1 MRLDLFLKVARLA
14 PRRTGA
20 KELIDAGGATV
31 NGQPAK
37 PGREVRVGDRI
48 LLRHPSREL
57 DVEVLEVPAGRC
69 VPKQL
74 ARTLF
79 RVHGDRRFD
88 LWGNEIAP
96 RPPGAP
102 GEGAGG

>member
-20 KELIDAGGATV
+20 KELCDAGGVSV

-37 PGREVRVGDRI
+37 PGREVRPGDLI

-57 DVEVLEVPAGRC
+57 RVEVLEVPATRG
-69 VPKQL
+69 VSKQR
-74 ARTLF
+74 AREL
-79 RVHGDRRFD
+79 VLVLGDRRFD
-88 LWGNEIAP
+88 LWGNEIPP
-96 RPPGAP
+96 RSPGGS
-102 GEGAGG
+102 GEGAGE